1 MANVIVNKVE
11 VEDLHDWLYSQGLE
25 QLIELSNSANQSAY
39 YLTATNSEGEPTEKC
54 REAISHHND
63 LNRFLSV
70 LNLVRNQI
78 SIMDN

>member
-1 MANVIVNKVE
+1 MANAIINRVDAD
-11 VEDLHDWLYSQGLE
+11 DLHDWLYTQGID
-25 QLIELSNSANQSAY
+25 QLTELSNLASQSAY
-39 YLTATNSEGEPTEKC
+39 FLTATDSEGEPTEKC

-78 SIMDN
+78 SIMEN